1 MNDLKN
7 KKIVI
12 IGLGYVGMPLAHAFS
27 KKYSVVGFDTNK
39 DRVNELKNGG
49 DSTLELKKS
58 QVIEALNNNI
68 TFTNDL
74 QEIKDSD
81 IYIITVQTPI
91 DDDKKPD
98 LVPLIDASKMVAK
111 VLSKDNI
118 VIYESTVY
126 PGATE
131 EICVPILEKYSGL
144 KFNQDF
150 YCGYSPERIN
160 PGDKKHKTTKIVK
173 ITSGS
178 TVEIGEKI
186 DDLYKSIIE
195 AGTYLAPSIK
205 VAEASKVIE
214 NAQRDINIAFMNEL
228 SIIFNHL
235 GINTNEVLKAARTK
249 WNFKDFTPGLVGGH
263 CISVDPYYLIYKA
276 QEAGYKPEVLLS
288 GRKMNEGM
296 GVYVA
301 KQVIKLMIKKGLP
314 LLKSRVLILG
324 ITFKENCPDI
334 RNSKVI
340 NIINELQDFGCE
352 VDVIDPLANKNQVKD
367 EYGVTLKNNVRYDDY
382 SAVILAVS
390 HNEFKGIKLTN
401 KQQVV
406 FDIKSILD
414 SSDGGL

>member
-7 KKIVI
+7 KKIAI

-39 DRVNELKNGG
+39 DRVNELKNGE

-58 QVIEALNNNI
+58 QIIKALNNNI
-68 TFTNDL
+68 IFTNNL
-74 QEIKDSD
+74 QEIRDSD

-91 DDDKKPD
+91 DDNKKPD
-98 LVPLIDASKMVAK
+98 LTPLIDASKMIAK
-111 VLSKDNI
+111 VLSKGNI

-131 EICVPILEKYSGL
+131 EVCVPTLEKYSGL

-160 PGDKKHKTTKIVK
+160 PGDKKHTTTKIVK

-235 GINTNEVLKAARTK
+235 GINTNEVLKVARTK